1 MVESGESVLYNLS
14 AVIREVLSME
24 VALSWDLIWEEMDTS
39 RLRERNP
46 KQKDEWV
53 QSSWDRKSLAFSKS
67 RKVSESGAEGTMGW
81 KKHQE
86 ASTGQITH
94 GFEGYGWEFVLY

>member
-24 VALSWDLIWEEMDTS
+24 VALRWDLIWEEMDTS

-86 ASTGQITH
+86 ASMGQITH
-94 GFEGYGWEFVLY
+94 GFVGYGWEFVLY